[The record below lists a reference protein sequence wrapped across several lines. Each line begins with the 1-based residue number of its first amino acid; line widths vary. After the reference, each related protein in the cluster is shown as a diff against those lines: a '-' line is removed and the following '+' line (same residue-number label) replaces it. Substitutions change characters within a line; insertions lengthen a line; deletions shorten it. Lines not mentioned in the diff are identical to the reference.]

1 MPTIVAFDMGTT
13 HLKWIVT
20 DSETQRPLSRGQKD
34 ISPVNRGH
42 TSEQD
47 PHKIIG
53 MIDDIRKATRQQFG
67 AISCTTLSSAMHSL
81 IAVDAKGQA
90 LTGSLTWMDS
100 RARHVAYQLRESGE
114 ASYWRQLTGVPVH
127 SMSPFVKWLWLKD
140 QLPGDAWPVSLK
152 DYIVFHLTGQWLE
165 DFSTASASGFLG
177 VDNQWLPAAVERA
190 QLSMEKFPC
199 LTAMSH
205 RTEDLEG
212 GAVIV
217 GGSDAAM
224 AHRHLRIAPDGRV
237 AVLAM
242 GTSGALR
249 VSWEHPVDE
258 STLFC
263 YSMGPDE
270 GFLVGSA
277 FSNVG
282 NMLEWLAK
290 LFSVPLQRLVVDG
303 IAAIRSGHALPLAIT
318 TAFGERSP
326 WWREDLKASFVD
338 VDPDH
343 TPGDWMGAALLSLA
357 ASYAQGLTTL
367 RQMGARS
374 LQLRAGSGLMRI
386 PGMAQ
391 WMADALG
398 QDIDVQEQE
407 DASLLGALGL
417 ARGRPEPGPLDLVQ
431 RFTPQD
437 LYLKSRVDDTGDA
450 MRKWVDIWV
459 QQKPRQCCLDGTPD
473 AEGSTRNL

>member
-1 MPTIVAFDMGTT
+1 MPTIVAFDIGTT

-20 DSETQRPLSRGQKD
+20 DRETQRTLNRGQKD

-42 TSEQD
+42 SSEQD
-47 PHKIIG
+47 PHAIIG
-53 MIDDIRKATRQQFG
+53 IIDEIKNATRQQFG

-81 IAVDAKGQA
+81 IAVDAKGHA

-100 RARHVAYQLRESGE
+100 RARNVADHLRESGE
-114 ASYWRQLTGVPVH
+114 ASYWRQMTGVPVH

-140 QLPGDAWPVSLK
+140 QLPGDARPVSLK
-152 DYIVFHLTGQWLE
+152 DYVLFHLTGQWLQ

-177 VDNQWLPAAVERA
+177 VNNQWLPAAVERA
-190 QLSMEKFPC
+190 QLPIEKLPR
-199 LTAMSH
+199 LTQQSH
-205 RTEDLEG
+205 RVEDLDG

-224 AHRHLRIAPDGRV
+224 AHRHLRIMPDGRV

-258 STLFC
+258 PTMFC

-282 NMLEWLAK
+282 NMLEWLAG
-290 LFSVPLQRLVVDG
+290 LFSVPLQRLVKDG
-303 IAAIRSGHALPLAIT
+303 ITAIRSGHALPLAIT
-318 TAFGERSP
+318 TGFGERSP
-326 WWREDLKASFVD
+326 WWREDLKGSFVD
-338 VDPDH
+338 VDPGH
-343 TPGDWMGAALLSLA
+343 TPGDWMGAALMSLA

-374 LQLRAGSGLMRI
+374 LQLRAGSGIMRI
-386 PGMAQ
+386 PEMGQ

-398 QDIDVQEQE
+398 QTIDIQDHE
-407 DASLLGALGL
+407 DASLLGALDL
-417 ARGRPEPGPLDLVQ
+417 AQSGSDSGRLDPVQ
-431 RFTPQD
+431 RFTLQD
-437 LYLKSRVDDTGDA
+437 RRLKARVDETGAA
-450 MRKWVDIWV
+450 MRKWVDLWV
-459 QQKPRQCCLDGTPD
+459 QEKSR
-473 AEGSTRNL
+473 